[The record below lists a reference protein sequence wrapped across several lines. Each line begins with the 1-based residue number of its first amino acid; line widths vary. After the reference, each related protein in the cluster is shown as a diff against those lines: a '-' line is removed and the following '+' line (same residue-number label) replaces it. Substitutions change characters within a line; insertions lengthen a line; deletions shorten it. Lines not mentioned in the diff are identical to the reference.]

1 MIVQEVLDH
10 SWSLLWLYAV
20 PMRLLVC
27 DFYFIHFFNCICLA
41 PANKKCEVED
51 EKCEVEDED
60 SSSVEN
66 VPAEVFFERMKFQGF
81 VRERSGV

>member
-1 MIVQEVLDH
+1 MN
-10 SWSLLWLYAV
+10 
-20 PMRLLVC
+20 
-27 DFYFIHFFNCICLA
+27 FISFIFFKCICLA
-41 PANKKCEVED
+41 SANKKCEVED